1 MDIGQRKKYLIEKLK
16 NEKYRKAYISEHIDT
31 SIPFQI
37 KTIREQREWSQ
48 IELGEN
54 VHEPMKQEQVCRLE
68 NPNYSKFT
76 LATLKRL
83 AYAFNVGLVVRFVPI
98 SDLVKWDLDLTSES
112 LKAVSFDDD
121 AYFEDKPEETSPAEQ
136 TQINPPDAAESY
148 IHVEDLPETAPD
160 SKVITFRSFMNDQT
174 DVRLNTS
181 ILNQCSK

>member
-16 NEKYRKAYISEHIDT
+16 NEEYRKAYVSEHIDT

-54 VHEPMKQEQVCRLE
+54 VHEPMKQEQVSRLE
-68 NPNYSKFT
+68 NPNYSKFS

-98 SDLVKWDLDLTSES
+98 SDLVKWDLALTSES
-112 LKAVSFDDD
+112 LKAVSFDEDV
-121 AYFEDKPEETSPAEQ
+121 YFEDKPNEIDISQGVAIIPLDVIEPQ
-136 TQINPPDAAESY
+136 TG
-148 IHVEDLPETAPD
+148 DLSGTVTKFSVTQSQFRTA
-160 SKVITFRSFMNDQT
+160 MNSQQ
-174 DVRLNTS
+174 VCG
-181 ILNQCSK
+181 QAH